1 MSRMKEM
8 RVLLSKTVS
17 DSMNYLKSR
26 TNRNDDEIVNEA
38 LISYLRELRRQEML
52 GELQSGYENMASI
65 NLQIAELGVENE
77 LNLLERYESGLAMGR
92 D

>member
-1 MSRMKEM
+1 MKEM

-17 DSMNYLKSR
+17 DSMKYLKSR

-38 LISYLRELRRQEML
+38 LLSYLRELRRQEML
-52 GELQSGYENMASI
+52 GELQTGYENMASI